1 MGILFLLMLLVA
13 LISFMVIVMT
23 KRRRAR
29 RFAAGLAQMILSVL
43 MFPVLTSIFSSLD
56 GSVAS
61 LFFCLF
67 LFAGSMYVLVI
78 ACFTPASPDSVKET
92 AQEQFPESTT

>member
-1 MGILFLLMLLVA
+1 MGILFVLMLLVA

-29 RFAAGLAQMILSVL
+29 RFAAGLTQMILSIL
-43 MFPVLTSIFSSLD
+43 MFPVLSSVFSSLD

-67 LFAGSMYVLVI
+67 LFAGSIYVLVI
-78 ACFTPASPDSVKET
+78 ACFTQASPDSAKET
-92 AQEQFPESTT
+92 AP